1 MGKFKA
7 DRFNGFIKS
16 GLVKG
21 LYEDLRKF
29 LLHNERDVHAAAYA
43 YTRKFLGRKGRDRL
57 ILRCDGASKGQA
69 ARGPGQI

>member
-1 MGKFKA
+1 
-7 DRFNGFIKS
+7 
-16 GLVKG
+16 